1 MQRPAYPALVLT
13 LLLAGC
19 GTPPD
24 AGYTGGDRSLVF
36 NPPSEMAVF
45 ARAEE
50 LQKRG
55 YSKEEALRK
64 AKTEQSAQTWSYAT
78 TNDSAVRAREQ
89 RRREQ
94 AAFEKQL
101 SELPRGY

>member
-13 LLLAGC
+13 FLLAGC

-24 AGYTGGDRSLVF
+24 AGHAGSERSLVF

-55 YSKEEALRK
+55 YSKEDALRK
-64 AKTEQSAQTWSYAT
+64 AKTEQSTQTWSYAPM
-78 TNDSAVRAREQ
+78 NDSDVRAREQ

-94 AAFEKQL
+94 AAFEKKL